1 MKSYRKKSIR
11 ELVRCAKAVIEK
23 WPTNE
28 LACSVQELDEAV
40 KDLEF
45 EYTEDLGRYRI
56 VNTFDRPCEELIA
69 ELRDDGK
76 LYYVNPKFEGRA
88 EFLGMS
94 ADESTPVEDFGLTLT
109 MDDDGLLRGKVVRAS
124 VATYEDERPRMWRGS
139 QSFSFYPAK
148 V

>member
-1 MKSYRKKSIR
+1 MKSYSKESIR
-11 ELVRCAKAVIEK
+11 ELVRCAKAVIKK

-28 LACSVQELDEAV
+28 LARSVQELDEAV

-45 EYTEDLGRYRI
+45 EHTEDLGRYRI
-56 VNTFDRPCEELIA
+56 VNTFDRSCEELIA

-76 LYYVNPKFEGRA
+76 LYYVHPKLKGRSA
-88 EFLGMS
+88 FLGML

-109 MDDDGLLRGKVVRAS
+109 MDDDGLLRGKAVRAS
-124 VATYEDERPRMWRGS
+124 LATYDDGRPRMWQGAL
-139 QSFSFYPAK
+139 SFRFYPAK